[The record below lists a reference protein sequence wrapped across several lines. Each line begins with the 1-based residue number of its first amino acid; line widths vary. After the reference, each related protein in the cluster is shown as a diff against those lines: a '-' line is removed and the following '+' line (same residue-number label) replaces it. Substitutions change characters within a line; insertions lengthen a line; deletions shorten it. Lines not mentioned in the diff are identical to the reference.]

1 MSLCSRWHWSVLP
14 VSQVAEWPGSTDSP
28 GPFCAMEQSV
38 GVESGSHPRR
48 CCRSWLST
56 WITNVCYLKPTCL
69 ISVPSEMHGFSFPV
83 SRFRFHLGDSQI
95 LSLQIYWGHS
105 ERPPGNPPSSCS
117 LSSLLACQRW
127 RQVGMNCLESHAF
140 VHHADVLIPTT
151 TFFSPQDSV
160 FLHSSPALSL
170 SLFSN
175 EQGLCLRPSKC
186 SLDSVFETLADMQ
199 DMARLSTPNYHMPF
213 NGGLVGM
220 LLPLL
225 NCSLTIWITPI
236 SFYKFLLYL
245 SDHGFI
251 FPYSLLNY
259 NLISQE
265 VNWLIMEK
273 IKSRD
278 DSIHIRTAKKKKRRE
293 EPEHF
298 M

>member
-1 MSLCSRWHWSVLP
+1 MSLCSRWQWSVLP

-69 ISVPSEMHGFSFPV
+69 SSVPSEMHGFSFPV

-127 RQVGMNCLESHAF
+127 RQGGTNCLESHAF

-151 TFFSPQDSV
+151 TFSPPQDSV

-170 SLFSN
+170 SLF
-175 EQGLCLRPSKC
+175 
-186 SLDSVFETLADMQ
+186 F
-199 DMARLSTPNYHMPF
+199 
-213 NGGLVGM
+213 
-220 LLPLL
+220 
-225 NCSLTIWITPI
+225 
-236 SFYKFLLYL
+236 
-245 SDHGFI
+245 
-251 FPYSLLNY
+251 
-259 NLISQE
+259 
-265 VNWLIMEK
+265 
-273 IKSRD
+273 
-278 DSIHIRTAKKKKRRE
+278 
-293 EPEHF
+293 
-298 M
+298 